1 MARRACIR
9 TLGMVSLL
17 CPVVFAVLP
26 AQSGFHPRWE
36 IPGFDFR
43 TDGGW
48 RVKARQVSLL
58 RHQMLGQGK
67 VGLLNSLTIEQ
78 SPTTAVSG
86 TLLVPAVFF
95 AYANTD
101 SALFMTD
108 TAQYTSALFSSSP
121 PGGNPY
127 TLRTFYEQMSNNA
140 LSLTGRILGWVK
152 LDSAEVTYTGVAGTC
167 SGNPFGT
174 SNCNGIFS
182 SNAILRMQTGFR
194 QALAA
199 VDNQVDFGQF
209 DNDGPDGIPNSGDDD
224 GYVDMIMFAHAT
236 RDGACATATNNHIWS
251 HRFSLADST
260 QTRYQD
266 YITNDVSARPGFA
279 LGRIRISDYFVTSAL
294 GGATSCD
301 STQIMPIGTAEHE
314 FGHALGLPDLYDT
327 SVQAPTEGIGEW
339 GLLGS
344 GSRASPSSP
353 SR

>member
-1 MARRACIR
+1 MCYSRLRRADELGRSFRGSMARRAWIR

-127 TLRTFYEQMSNNA
+127 TLRTIYEQMSNNA
-140 LSLTGRILGWVK
+140 
-152 LDSAEVTYTGVAGTC
+152 
-167 SGNPFGT
+167 
-174 SNCNGIFS
+174 
-182 SNAILRMQTGFR
+182 FR
-194 QALAA
+194 LMRSALA
-199 VDNQVDFGQF
+199 
-209 DNDGPDGIPNSGDDD
+209 
-224 GYVDMIMFAHAT
+224 T
-236 RDGACATATNNHIWS
+236 C
-251 HRFSLADST
+251 
-260 QTRYQD
+260 
-266 YITNDVSARPGFA
+266 A
-279 LGRIRISDYFVTSAL
+279 LGR
-294 GGATSCD
+294 GA
-301 STQIMPIGTAEHE
+301 
-314 FGHALGLPDLYDT
+314 
-327 SVQAPTEGIGEW
+327 VGEAAT
-339 GLLGS
+339 GRGR
-344 GSRASPSSP
+344 SR
-353 SR
+353 